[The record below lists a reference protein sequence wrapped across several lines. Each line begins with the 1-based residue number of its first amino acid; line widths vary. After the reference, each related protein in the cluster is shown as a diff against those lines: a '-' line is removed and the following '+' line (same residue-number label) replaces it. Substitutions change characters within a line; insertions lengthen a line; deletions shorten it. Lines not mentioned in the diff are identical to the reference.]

1 MSTVGSIGAER
12 LTKFHAVQSRT
23 VFYQYMFIAVAITVC
38 GVLVIL
44 VALYMLLNTDPKIYH
59 VFMMAVSF
67 AVIVVGVDIGRHNW
81 PKGNRQSVVVD
92 LRSVR
97 LLEEG
102 HVRKQFVFDQR
113 VRIGGSFNAAFHVPE
128 FKPLQGVEFERE
140 GEVIEVSPRE
150 SFLLD
155 DVRRLWPMVLL
166 ITKKHG
172 LRPTG
177 QFAALLDRE
186 AKRDDYWRQVRDELA
201 GKKRKPEVPA
211 KRRNLKLKKPKG

>member
-1 MSTVGSIGAER
+1 M
-12 LTKFHAVQSRT
+12 
-23 VFYQYMFIAVAITVC
+23 
-38 GVLVIL
+38 
-44 VALYMLLNTDPKIYH
+44 
-59 VFMMAVSF
+59 
-67 AVIVVGVDIGRHNW
+67 
-81 PKGNRQSVVVD
+81 D